1 VSRAR
6 AVRKNK
12 NSNFCSAGVC
22 TSRLY
27 FSVIL
32 SSSCFVLAARNTVQ
46 LKTNKQKKKK
56 KEKKKKKKKK
66 KRKKKK
72 FSFYYLYTLAFAP
85 ARPFYFSL
93 SFFLIYKTR
102 KSESVLCGTS
112 WR

>member
-46 LKTNKQKKKK
+46 LKPNKQKKKKKKKKK
-56 KEKKKKKKKK
+56 KEKKK
-66 KRKKKK
+66 
-72 FSFYYLYTLAFAP
+72 SSAFITCTRSRSRPP
-85 ARPFYFSL
+85 ALFI
-93 SFFLIYKTR
+93 FL
-102 KSESVLCGTS
+102 
-112 WR
+112 